1 MFKKEKYGVIGVIGI
16 GVIGIKIMDYENRNY
31 ESSLY
36 IWFYDDFIIMK
47 KIFVDYE
54 K

>member
-31 ESSLY
+31 EVSLY
-36 IWFYDDFIIMK
+36 I
-47 KIFVDYE
+47 
-54 K
+54 